1 MKRNLRFWIFPLCV
15 ELLFCC
21 CALRATTLER
31 MSLARMAQAA
41 QVIVRARCISNSPAW
56 AAGEIWTFTTF
67 EVEEAW
73 KGDSTARVP
82 GMITIRLLGG
92 TVGALT
98 SHVSGVPR
106 FHSGEDVLIFL
117 EPTSRNDFSVLGWAQ
132 GTFRIRRDPRTGE
145 QIVTQDT
152 AAFATFN
159 PQTRR
164 FETAGIRNLP
174 LAAFRERVQSAI
186 ARNGE

>member
-1 MKRNLRFWIFPLCV
+1 MKRNVRFWICPLCA
-15 ELLFCC
+15 ELLLCC

-31 MSLARMAQAA
+31 MSLARMSQAA

-82 GMITIRLLGG
+82 GTITIRLLGG

-117 EPTSRNDFSVLGWAQ
+117 ESTSRNDFSVLGWAQ
-132 GTFRIRRDPRTGE
+132 GTFRIQRDPRTGE

-152 AAFATFN
+152 AAFPTFN
-159 PQTRR
+159 PKTRR